1 LCFLKF
7 KKYIFLANKL
17 NLYSSKFIIISTV
30 IWVIINLLSVYFL
43 DEEISRWF
51 RVATSLYFIIW
62 SLFFGVFKSKINY
75 VLISYLICD
84 ISLVYYEIQVFNF
97 ITFIARSIIFSLLIF
112 IVFPKIRAVKF
123 RFFELLLG
131 IAVVAINIYL
141 LFELLAM
148 VPEAFIYDYFY
159 PVYLALTLLTILLV
173 GVAFT
178 YNNIVS
184 NKRSFYFLLA
194 ALFLAISDFNFFI
207 AIYLDVPVFYYPDRF
222 FHIFALGLI
231 LLFWIKPLEDSIHNN
246 LDTREV

>member
-1 LCFLKF
+1 M
-7 KKYIFLANKL
+7 
-17 NLYSSKFIIISTV
+17 
-30 IWVIINLLSVYFL
+30 
-43 DEEISRWF
+43 D
-51 RVATSLYFIIW
+51 
-62 SLFFGVFKSKINY
+62 Y
-75 VLISYLICD
+75 VLVSYLLCD

-97 ITFIARSIIFSLLIF
+97 ITFLARSLIFSLLIF
-112 IVFPKIRAVKF
+112 IVFPKIRSVKF
-123 RFFELLLG
+123 KFFELMLG

-194 ALFLAISDFNFFI
+194 ALFLALSDFNFFI

-222 FHIFALGLI
+222 FHILALGLL
-231 LLFWIKPLEDSIHNN
+231 LLFWIKPIEDSNNN
-246 LDTREV
+246 LEQREV